1 MEEVRSPQV
10 EEMWGKVSL
19 TDGTARRKP
28 VRHEM
33 ASDGV
38 SGAHG
43 PHRGLGLILLIWRV
57 WSLDSCGQVPGT
69 VQNGRWE
76 GGRETR

>member
-38 SGAHG
+38 SGLMDHKG
-43 PHRGLGLILLIWRV
+43 GLGL
-57 WSLDSCGQVPGT
+57 SC
-69 VQNGRWE
+69 
-76 GGRETR
+76 